1 MRRRRFITAAS
12 VGFLGAC
19 ADQYGNTDDHLTPDS
34 SASTTTP
41 AIDKI
46 PDEGGSSVPT
56 RRKAFL
62 ASVGKAPFALGVAS
76 GDPRQTSV
84 VLWTRL
90 SGPSGEPVTSDDTS
104 VTWTVATDP
113 AMSDVLQEGQVL
125 ASAANG
131 HSVHVLIEDLAPD
144 QTVYYRFEAIGT
156 FSPTGRTW
164 TLPDVTVTRQVRLA
178 AFSCQQY
185 EEGWFSA
192 FAGLHEDQPD
202 LVVHVGD
209 YIYTRAGSKN
219 AGRTQPL
226 AHPTD
231 LQAFRVLWATYRLD
245 HDLQR
250 AHAAFP
256 WASVWDDNEIA
267 SNHAGRMTGTKGEA
281 AYRAWWENQPTA
293 ASFPNPESDFVVHQL
308 LELGGVA
315 RLWMLDTRQYR
326 STQVCDP
333 IEGLPAI
340 ARCDAVDDPDRT
352 LLGDTQEDWLARG
365 IDKTDGR
372 WDLIAQQT
380 VFADM
385 AISITGESGINNDQW
400 DGYAAARNR
409 LLKNLEGHD
418 RASIISGDI
427 HAAMIN
433 NISFGQTTVT
443 EVVTP
448 SVTTA
453 MSSSLAA
460 GLTLALAGRSD
471 IEMFQ
476 PFEHGYVIIDVST
489 DELTARFRWV
499 DPLRSASVVRPG
511 PSFDRQA
518 GTPLSRSR

>member
-1 MRRRRFITAAS
+1 MQRRRFITAAG
-12 VGFLGAC
+12 VGLLGAC
-19 ADQYGNTDDHLTPDS
+19 ADRYGDVDDRLTPDS
-34 SASTTTP
+34 STSTP
-41 AIDKI
+41 ATDDT
-46 PDEGGSSVPT
+46 PDDDRSLVPT
-56 RRKAFL
+56 RRKPFL
-62 ASVGKAPFALGVAS
+62 TSVGTAPFALGVAS

-90 SGPSGEPVTSDDTS
+90 SGPGGEPVTSDDTS
-104 VTWTVATDP
+104 VRWTVATDP
-113 AMSDVLQEGQVL
+113 AMSDVLQKGEVL
-125 ASAANG
+125 ASAAEG

-144 QTVYYRFEAIGT
+144 QTVYYRFEAVGR

-164 TLPDVTVTRQVRLA
+164 TLPDVTATRQVRLA
-178 AFSCQQY
+178 AFCCQQY
-185 EEGWFSA
+185 EEGWFGA

-209 YIYTRAGSKN
+209 YIYTRAGSTN

-226 AHPTD
+226 AHPAD
-231 LQAFRVLWATYRLD
+231 LQAFRVLWAAYRLD

-256 WASVWDDNEIA
+256 WVSVWDDNEIA
-267 SNHAGRMTGTKGEA
+267 SNHAGRMTGAGGEA
-281 AYRAWWENQPTA
+281 AYRAWWEHQPTA
-293 ASFPNPESDFVVHQL
+293 ASLPDPQSDFVVHQL

-326 STQVCDP
+326 SPQVCDRF
-333 IEGLPAI
+333 EGLPAM
-340 ARCDAVDDPDRT
+340 ARCDAVDDPGRT
-352 LLGDTQEDWLARG
+352 LLGEAQEKWLARG

-372 WDLIAQQT
+372 WDLMAQQT

-385 AISITGESGINNDQW
+385 AISITGETGINNDQW

-409 LLKNLEGHD
+409 LLESLNGHE
-418 RASIISGDI
+418 RAAIISGDI

-433 NISFGQTTVT
+433 NIKSGQTTVS

-448 SVTTA
+448 SLTTA
-453 MSSSLAA
+453 MSSSLAT
-460 GLTLALAGRSD
+460 GLTLALAGRGD

-476 PFEHGYVIIDVST
+476 PLEHGYVIIDIDA
-489 DELTARFRWV
+489 DELTARFRWA
-499 DPLRSASVVRPG
+499 DPLMSPSAVRPG

-518 GTPLSRSR
+518 GTPMSRAR